1 MGRNGLETRGL
12 KVLFV
17 HQNCPGQFKHLAP
30 AMVERGDEVVFI
42 TQKGKPALPRVRKI
56 EYAPHRAVTPK
67 IHPYLAGSEAAVL
80 NAQAVAR
87 AGFQLRDQG
96 FRPDV
101 MIGNP
106 GWGETLF
113 LKDVWPDVP
122 LISMSE
128 FYYRGSGS
136 DVGFD
141 PEFDGGADAALRA
154 RTRAGMHLLA
164 IDAADAAYAP
174 TRWQRDQFPEV
185 YRSKIRVIHDGI
197 DCDALKPDAGAT
209 FRLPSG
215 QMLGRGD
222 EVLTYVARNLEPYRG
237 FHTFMRAL
245 PEVLERRPDAR
256 VVIIGGDG
264 VSYGNA
270 APDGKSWRARMLDEI
285 GPLPDRVH
293 FVGRLPYRDYVC
305 AIQVSSVHAYLTYP
319 FVLSWSLLEVMA
331 VGGLVVGSATP
342 PVEEV
347 ITDAETGWLVDFFD
361 QKALADRLVEAL
373 SRRAELDDI
382 RAAARQLISSR
393 FELRDCLKAQ
403 LELVAEM
410 TNGPTL
416 TGD

>member
-1 MGRNGLETRGL
+1 M

-30 AMVERGDEVVFI
+30 AMAARGDEVVFI
-42 TQKGKPALPRVRKI
+42 TQKGKPALPGVRKV

-67 IHPYLAGSEAAVL
+67 IHPYLVGSEAAVL

-87 AGFQLRDQG
+87 IGFQLRDQG

-128 FYYRGSGS
+128 FYYRGRGA

-141 PEFDGGADAALRA
+141 PEFDGGADAVLRA

-164 IDAADAAYAP
+164 IEAADAAYAP
-174 TRWQRDQFPEV
+174 THWQRDQFPEV

-197 DCDALKPDAGAT
+197 DCAALRPDAHAT
-209 FRLPSG
+209 FSLPSG
-215 QMLGRGD
+215 QTLGRDD

-245 PEVLERRPDAR
+245 PELLDRRPDAQ

-264 VSYGNA
+264 VSYGSA
-270 APDGKSWRARMLDEI
+270 APGGKSWRAHLLDEI
-285 GPLPDRVH
+285 GPLPERVH
-293 FVGRLPYRDYVC
+293 FVGRLPYPDYVR

-331 VGGLVVGSATP
+331 VGGFVVGSATP

-347 ITDAETGWLVDFFD
+347 IIEGETGWLVDFFD
-361 QKALADRLVEAL
+361 EKALAKRLAAALAARDEVEGIRDAARRLV
-373 SRRAELDDI
+373 
-382 RAAARQLISSR
+382 AARYD
-393 FELRDCLKAQ
+393 LRDCLKAQ
-403 LELVAEM
+403 LDLVADV
-410 TNGPTL
+410 TNPPSL
-416 TGD
+416 TGA